1 MRVSDI
7 TIEQSRIEYGIVS
20 SMDNDHI
27 FLTPKKIL
35 YNLKRIEQALKHDG
49 LNHDGLNLYQ
59 PQIIHKLSPLDD
71 KILCAETKSMCE
83 FVGLLNYD
91 TDVKFG
97 MTEKGVAGFIESS
110 NNTTEKAVHIT
121 VSENYKNKWKSCIAI
136 LAHEICHKVLA
147 VHGLRE
153 EDVEANETLVDL
165 ATIYVGFGN
174 VILDG
179 YVSDSNNQ
187 IIGYLKLDNYKVAHH
202 IVSIVYGK
210 ETLQSTGLADV
221 DFLID
226 EVLEYWTKAKSE
238 TDLMNGCF
246 EECESQI
253 AELHRNIML
262 LEEILSYCK
271 NSVIQEFAK
280 YDNIFF
286 KALEKKDGQYKNK
299 LTALSLLYDMCASEN
314 YPKHKDNAFLKKVN
328 DVVSTSI
335 HDLFFQYQNKYGIE
349 LKYDFLCPHCG
360 TKMKND
366 GKIVDRNAILRCPQC
381 KCHYYYIGEK
391 INFSRRQRE
400 LKEIRE
406 KENALIEERV
416 AKKASAIKNAA
427 DMRIADIKRNSQNL
441 INEANRLAIKA
452 EKDAEKEVS
461 KIRRYEQ
468 EEYRKKVIN
477 RVPYLLRWV
486 VKKYL

>member
-1 MRVSDI
+1 
-7 TIEQSRIEYGIVS
+7 
-20 SMDNDHI
+20 MDKDYI

-35 YNLKRIEQALKHDG
+35 YNLKRIEQALKHE
-49 LNHDGLNLYQ
+49 GLNLYQ
-59 PQIIHKLSPLDD
+59 PQILHKLSLLDD
-71 KILCAETKSMCE
+71 NMLCAETKSMLE
-83 FVGLLNYD
+83 FVGLNNYY

-97 MTEKGVAGFIESS
+97 MTEKGVAGFIESA
-110 NNTTEKAVHIT
+110 NNTTEKTVHIT
-121 VSENYKNKWKSCIAI
+121 ISDSYKDKWKSCIAI

-147 VHGLRE
+147 VHGLKE

-174 VILDG
+174 LILDG

-187 IIGYLKLDNYKVAHH
+187 IIGYLKLNNYKVAHH

-226 EVLEYWTKAKSE
+226 EVLEYWTKAESE
-238 TDLMNGCF
+238 TDLMNVCF
-246 EECESQI
+246 EECEWQI

-262 LEEILSYCK
+262 LEEILSYSK
-271 NSVIQEFAK
+271 NSIIHEFAA

-286 KALEKKDGQYKNK
+286 KTLEKRDGQYKNK
-299 LTALSLLYDMCASEN
+299 LTALSLLYDMCARGN
-314 YPKHKDNAFLKKVN
+314 FPKHQDNAFLKKVN
-328 DVVSTSI
+328 DVITTSI
-335 HDLFFQYQNKYGIE
+335 YDLLFQYQNKYGLE

-366 GKIVDRNAILRCPQC
+366 GKIVDRNAILRCPRC

-400 LKEIRE
+400 LKEVRE
-406 KENALIEERV
+406 KENAIIEERV
-416 AKKASAIKNAA
+416 AKKVSAINKAA
-427 DMRIADIKRNSQNL
+427 YVQIADIRRSSQNL
-441 INEANRLAIKA
+441 IDAAKHSAAKA
-452 EKDAEKEVS
+452 KKDAEMEIS
-461 KIRRYEQ
+461 AIRRNEQ
-468 EEYRKKVIN
+468 AEYRRKVMN
-477 RVPYLLRWV
+477 RVPYLLRWM

>member
-1 MRVSDI
+1 
-7 TIEQSRIEYGIVS
+7 
-20 SMDNDHI
+20 MDKDSI

-49 LNHDGLNLYQ
+49 LNLYQ
-59 PQIIHKLSPLDD
+59 PQILHKLSPLND
-71 KILCAETKSMCE
+71 KILCAETKSMLE
-83 FVGLLNYD
+83 FVGLYNYV

-97 MTEKGVAGFIESS
+97 ETEKGVAGFIESS

-121 VSENYKNKWKSCIAI
+121 VSGTYKGKWKSCIAI

-174 VILDG
+174 LILDG
-179 YVSDSNNQ
+179 YISDSNNQ
-187 IIGYLKLDNYKVAHH
+187 IIGYLKLNNYKVAHH

-210 ETLQSTGLADV
+210 ESLQSTGLADV

-226 EVLEYWTKAKSE
+226 DVLEYWTKAKSE
-238 TDLMNGCF
+238 TELMNGCF
-246 EECESQI
+246 EECEWQI

-271 NSVIQEFAK
+271 NSVIHEFAK

-286 KALEKKDGQYKNK
+286 KALEKRDGQYKNK

-335 HDLFFQYQNKYGIE
+335 HDLFFQYQKKYGIE

-366 GKIVDRNAILRCPQC
+366 GKIVDRNAILRCPHC
-381 KCHYYYIGEK
+381 KCHYYYIGET

-406 KENALIEERV
+406 KENTLIDERV
-416 AKKASAIKNAA
+416 AKKASAIKRAA
-427 DMRIADIKRNSQNL
+427 DMQVADIRRNSQNL
-441 INEANRLAIKA
+441 IDAANRLAIKA
-452 EKDAEKEVS
+452 KKDAEMEVS
-461 KIRRYEQ
+461 AIRRHEQ
-468 EEYRKKVIN
+468 DEYRKRVMN
-477 RVPYLLRWV
+477 RVPYLLRWL